1 MTSPTET
8 VTVPPQVMFR
18 LVGDEAVL
26 LDLQSG
32 MYFGLDPVGARMWN
46 LLAEGRTLDDVAS
59 TVAEEY
65 GVEVGRVQSD
75 ILELV
80 ATLRGKG
87 LLA

>member
-46 LLAEGRTLDDVAS
+46 LLAEGRTLADVAS